1 MDDVERTVRTVLA
14 QVLGNGLGTED
25 VDADVGLVEYGLD
38 SLKAVSLLL
47 GVEEALNAE
56 LGPDTLEL
64 RPLTV
69 RGLSEHLRSLSRR
82 RALA

>member
-1 MDDVERTVRTVLA
+1 VDDVERTVKTVLA
-14 QVLGNGLGTED
+14 EVLGNGLGAED
-25 VDADVGLVEYGLD
+25 VDSDVDLVEYGLD

-47 GVEEALNAE
+47 GVEEALGAE

-69 RGLSEHLRSLSRR
+69 RGLSDHLRSLSRR
-82 RALA
+82 RALT

>member
-25 VDADVGLVEYGLD
+25 VDADADLVEYGLD

-47 GVEEALNAE
+47 GVEETLNAE

-69 RGLSEHLRSLSRR
+69 RGLSEHLRSLSRG